1 MTDFIWKKEKR
12 HELISRLL
20 FTTLSLQIRI
30 TLNRIDRD
38 TTQSVITITIW
49 SVHAAFIYLFVYF
62 SIKVHVQMIEHVQK
76 QQGAV
81 VQSARFSLSTLNS
94 WRHQRFLWL
103 LLSSPLEI
111 RQQNKDV
118 NTRQIHR
125 GPKQQRS
132 VSLFQMLHKRKRRMC
147 LLLVSSLYH
156 QYTVFVMFMLVSKV
170 MAWQNGTLSGENT
183 TARQYSPSYYK
194 DNGMVVVRPQVSYHS

>member
-1 MTDFIWKKEKR
+1 M
-12 HELISRLL
+12 ISRLL
-20 FTTLSLQIRI
+20 FTTLSLQILI

-38 TTQSVITITIW
+38 TTQSMVIITIW
-49 SVHAAFIYLFVYF
+49 SVHAAFIYLFVHF
-62 SIKVHVQMIEHVQK
+62 SIKVHVQMNEHVQK
-76 QQGAV
+76 RQGVV

-94 WRHQRFLWL
+94 WRHQWVLWL

-132 VSLFQMLHKRKRRMC
+132 ISLFLNVTKEEKKN
-147 LLLVSSLYH
+147 V
-156 QYTVFVMFMLVSKV
+156 V
-170 MAWQNGTLSGENT
+170 
-183 TARQYSPSYYK
+183 TAC
-194 DNGMVVVRPQVSYHS
+194 